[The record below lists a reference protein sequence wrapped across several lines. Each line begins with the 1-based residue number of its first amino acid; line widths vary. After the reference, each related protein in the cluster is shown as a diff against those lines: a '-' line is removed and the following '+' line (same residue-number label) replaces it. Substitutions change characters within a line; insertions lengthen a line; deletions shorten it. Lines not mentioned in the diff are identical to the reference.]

1 MNAFPQIFNHQD
13 FKPVRIIDIEGKPFA
28 VGIDV
33 ARNLEYSNPSKA
45 VIDHCKGIT
54 KLGIPSAGG
63 EQETNVIPEGDIYR
77 LIMKAADQSK
87 NELIKAKA
95 QKFES
100 WIFDEVI
107 PSIRKH
113 GAYMSPEAIEKTL
126 SNPDFII
133 TLATEL
139 KKEQEKRASLE
150 QQILD
155 DSDKVFFAKALQT
168 SKDAILVGQL
178 ATQLKQNGVNI
189 GEKRLFSWLR
199 EEGYLCKSGERYNLP
214 TQRSMELKLFEVKTT
229 MYGNGEDIKVRKT
242 PKVTGRGQ
250 EYFINK
256 FQRYHLRSTS

>member
-1 MNAFPQIFNHQD
+1 M
-13 FKPVRIIDIEGKPFA
+13 KELKPFMYGSSQVRTLTVSNEPWFVA
-28 VGIDV
+28 KDVCDVLEVG
-33 ARNLEYSNPSKA
+33 NPSQSLSRLDEDEKNTIILNEGNRGNPSVA
-45 VIDHCKGIT
+45 IVNEPGLYTLILGSRKPEAKQFKRWIT
-54 KLGIPSAGG
+54 H
-63 EQETNVIPEGDIYR
+63 
-77 LIMKAADQSK
+77 
-87 NELIKAKA
+87 
-95 QKFES
+95 
-100 WIFDEVI
+100 EVI

-229 MYGNGEDIKVRKT
+229 MYSNGEDIKVRKT